1 MILKNAYFEKNWP
14 QKQTFISYKKK
25 MIYVPDFYG
34 TWQLNGLN

>member
-1 MILKNAYFEKNWP
+1 MPTLKKIGHKN
-14 QKQTFISYKKK
+14 KRSYLIKKK